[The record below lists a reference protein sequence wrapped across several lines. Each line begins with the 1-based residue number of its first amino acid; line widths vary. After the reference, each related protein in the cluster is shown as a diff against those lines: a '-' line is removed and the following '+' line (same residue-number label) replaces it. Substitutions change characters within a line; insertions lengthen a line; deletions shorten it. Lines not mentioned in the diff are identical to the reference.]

1 MPNKKFTSPDK
12 KEILSIA
19 SKLQYDTH
27 IHPFFNKF
35 SILTGTG
42 FQFGPFYFKSFQ
54 I

>member
-35 SILTGTG
+35 SIRTGTV
-42 FQFGPFYFKSFQ
+42 FNLVRFILRAF
-54 I
+54 